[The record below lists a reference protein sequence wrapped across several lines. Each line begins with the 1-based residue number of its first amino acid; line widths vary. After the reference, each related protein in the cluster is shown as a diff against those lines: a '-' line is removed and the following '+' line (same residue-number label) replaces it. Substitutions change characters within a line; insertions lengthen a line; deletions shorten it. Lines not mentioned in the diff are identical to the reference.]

1 MSSSND
7 SLVNDAGCMLAVEF
21 HIYCACF
28 CKVMMIGSRFV
39 FLCNYIEVMRL
50 ALLEFALFWTC
61 RMFLIWDLLQVC
73 SGIIRYS
80 NLAQTRRRY
89 SFLLFLLLRFLKRCS
104 LLSWRAKLNRKRLP
118 IIRKRLSSCVLF
130 LICLV
135 MLRPSTFPSLQSLMN
150 WLETDISHQVV

>member
-1 MSSSND
+1 MSSSTD
-7 SLVNDAGCMLAVEF
+7 SLVNDAGCMLAVIEF

-28 CKVMMIGSRFV
+28 CKVMLIGSRFV

-80 NLAQTRRRY
+80 NLAQTMRRQ
-89 SFLLFLLLRFLKRCS
+89 SFLLFLLLRFLKRYS
-104 LLSWRAKLNRKRLP
+104 LLSWSFA
-118 IIRKRLSSCVLF
+118 SCVLF

-135 MLRPSTFPSLQSLMN
+135 MLRPSTFPSLQSLIN
-150 WLETDISHQVV
+150 